1 MLKIAGLEKLT
12 LIDYPGKLAAIVF
25 THGCNLRCEY
35 CHNPELVIQ
44 DIKSE
49 DIFDP
54 EKVLKFLRAR
64 IGKLDAVVITGGEPL
79 LYYDDLKKFISD
91 IKSMGYLVKLDTNG
105 LLPKKL
111 KALIDEGLIDYI
123 SMDIKYPEGDYVTY
137 TGENALKNV
146 KESIKIIMESGLDYE
161 FRTTFVKGIHSTES
175 SKDIGLLIK
184 GAKQYYV
191 QNFRAGKTINP
202 TLSSQNSFTEAE
214 LKALAK
220 NIRPYVLNVEIR

>member
-12 LIDYPGKLAAIVF
+12 LIDYPGKLAAIIF

-35 CHNPELVIQ
+35 CHNPELVIH
-44 DIKSE
+44 DIKPE

-54 EKVLKFLRAR
+54 EKVLTFLKAR
-64 IGKLDAVVITGGEPL
+64 IRKLDAVVITGGEPL

-111 KALIDEGLIDYI
+111 ESLIDAGLIDYI

-161 FRTTFVKGIHSTES
+161 FRTTFVKGIHSTKS
-175 SKDIGLLIK
+175 SKEIGLLIK

-191 QNFRAGKTINP
+191 QNFRAGKTINS
-202 TLSSQNSFTEAE
+202 TLSSQNSFTEDE
-214 LKALAK
+214 LETLAK